1 MTVPLEPSAPPATPP
16 SPLSPTQRALADAVV
31 DVEQH
36 VASTG
41 WDAPT
46 RVFALVSTQA
56 ALAAEPE
63 LAGVLPPATVEAAL
77 ADPTHLTSVEQDDLP
92 DSGSLED
99 LLASI
104 IWPETVA
111 GAAVVVERI
120 ILPPSAE
127 ADIPDDPTAALAFL
141 AEHPDRQDVRMAV
154 GVLRDGGSWCALR
167 TRANDSDADV
177 ATGMSLVPGLIEALR
192 STFV

>member
-1 MTVPLEPSAPPATPP
+1 MTVPAT
-16 SPLSPTQRALADAVV
+16 SPLSPSQRALAEAVA

-36 VASTG
+36 VAATG

-46 RVFALVSTQA
+46 RVFALVSTQS

-63 LAGVLPPATVEAAL
+63 LASVLPAETVRAAL

-92 DSGSLED
+92 ENGSLED

-104 IWPETVA
+104 VWPETVT

-127 ADIPDDPTAALAFL
+127 TDIPEDPAAALAYL
-141 AEHPDRQDVRMAV
+141 AEHPDREDVRMAV
-154 GVLRDGGSWCALR
+154 GVLRDGSSWCALR
-167 TRANDSDADV
+167 TRANDSADDV
-177 ATGMSLVPGLIEALR
+177 ATGMTLVPGLIEALR

>member
-1 MTVPLEPSAPPATPP
+1 MTVPSVPSAPAG

-31 DVEQH
+31 DVERH

-63 LAGVLPPATVEAAL
+63 LASVLPPETVQAAL
-77 ADPTHLTSVEQDDLP
+77 ADPTHLTSVEQDGLP
-92 DSGSLED
+92 DSASLED

-104 IWPETVA
+104 VWPETVT
-111 GAAVVVERI
+111 GAAVVVERS

-127 ADIPDDPTAALAFL
+127 ADIPDDPAAALAFL

-154 GVLRDGGSWCALR
+154 GVLRDGASWCALR
-167 TRANDSDADV
+167 TRSNDSDEDV
-177 ATGMSLVPGLIEALR
+177 ATGLNLVPGLIEALR
-192 STFV
+192 STFM

>member
-1 MTVPLEPSAPPATPP
+1 MTVPSVPPAPAG
-16 SPLSPTQRALADAVV
+16 SPLSPTQRSLADAVV
-31 DVEQH
+31 DVERH

-63 LAGVLPPATVEAAL
+63 LASVLPPATVEAAQ
-77 ADPTHLTSVEQDDLP
+77 ADPTHLTSVEQDGLP
-92 DSGSLED
+92 ESESLED

-104 IWPETVA
+104 VWPETVT
-111 GAAVVVERI
+111 GAAVVVERS

-127 ADIPDDPTAALAFL
+127 ADLPDDPAAALAYL

-154 GVLRDGGSWCALR
+154 GVLRDGASWCALR
-167 TRANDSDADV
+167 TRSNDSDEDV
-177 ATGMSLVPGLIEALR
+177 ATGLNLVPGLIEALR
-192 STFV
+192 STFL

>member
-1 MTVPLEPSAPPATPP
+1 MTEPSVPAAPAA
-16 SPLSPTQRALADAVV
+16 SPLSPTQRSLADAVV
-31 DVEQH
+31 DVERH

-56 ALAAEPE
+56 ALTAEPE
-63 LAGVLPPATVEAAL
+63 LATVLPPATVEAAQ
-77 ADPTHLTSVEQDDLP
+77 ADPTHLTSVEQDGLP
-92 DSGSLED
+92 ESESLED

-104 IWPETVA
+104 VWPETVT
-111 GAAVVVERI
+111 GAAVVVERS

-127 ADIPDDPTAALAFL
+127 ADLPDDPAAALAYL

-154 GVLRDGGSWCALR
+154 GVLRDGASWCALR
-167 TRANDSDADV
+167 TRSNDADEDV
-177 ATGMSLVPGLIEALR
+177 ATGLNLVPGLIEALR
-192 STFV
+192 STFL

>member
-1 MTVPLEPSAPPATPP
+1 MTVPSSSAAPAG
-16 SPLSPTQRALADAVV
+16 SPLSPTQRSLADAVV
-31 DVEQH
+31 DVERH

-63 LAGVLPPATVEAAL
+63 LASVLPPATVEAAQ
-77 ADPTHLTSVEQDDLP
+77 ADPTHLTSVEQDGLP
-92 DSGSLED
+92 DSESLED

-104 IWPETVA
+104 VWPETVI
-111 GAAVVVERI
+111 GAAVVVERS

-127 ADIPDDPTAALAFL
+127 ADLPEDPTAALAYL

-154 GVLRDGGSWCALR
+154 GVLRDGASWCALR
-167 TRANDSDADV
+167 TRSNDSDEDV
-177 ATGMSLVPGLIEALR
+177 ATGLNLVPGLIEALR
-192 STFV
+192 STFL

>member
-1 MTVPLEPSAPPATPP
+1 MTEPSVSPAPAG

-31 DVEQH
+31 DVERH

-46 RVFALVSTQA
+46 RIFALVSTQA

-63 LAGVLPPATVEAAL
+63 LASVLPPATVQAAL

-92 DSGSLED
+92 ETESLED

-104 IWPETVA
+104 VWPETVT
-111 GAAVVVERI
+111 GAAVVVERS

-127 ADIPDDPTAALAFL
+127 ADIPDDPAAALAFL
-141 AEHPDRQDVRMAV
+141 DGHPDRQDVRMAV
-154 GVLRDGGSWCALR
+154 GVLRDGASWCALR
-167 TRANDSDADV
+167 TRSNDSDEDV
-177 ATGMSLVPGLIEALR
+177 ATGLNLVPGLIEALR
-192 STFV
+192 TTFL

>member
-1 MTVPLEPSAPPATPP
+1 MTVPSAPSAPLA

-36 VASTG
+36 VAATG

-63 LAGVLPPATVEAAL
+63 LAAVLPPATVQAART
-77 ADPTHLTSVEQDDLP
+77 DPTHLTSVEQDGLP

-99 LLASI
+99 LLATI
-104 IWPETVA
+104 IWPAAVA

-120 ILPPSAE
+120 ILPPTAE
-127 ADIPDDPTAALAFL
+127 ADIPDDPAAALAFL

-154 GVLRDGGSWCALR
+154 GVLRDGASWCALR
-167 TRANDSDADV
+167 TRANDADADV
-177 ATGMSLVPGLIEALR
+177 ATGMNLVPGLIEALR

>member
-1 MTVPLEPSAPPATPP
+1 MTDPSAPSAPAA
-16 SPLSPTQRALADAVV
+16 SPLSPSQRALADAVV
-31 DVEQH
+31 DVERH

-63 LAGVLPPATVEAAL
+63 LATVLPPATVQAAQ
-77 ADPTHLTSVEQDDLP
+77 ADPTHLTSVEQDGLP
-92 DSGSLED
+92 DSESLED

-104 IWPETVA
+104 VWPETVT
-111 GAAVVVERI
+111 GAAVVVERS

-127 ADIPDDPTAALAFL
+127 ADIPDDPAAALAFL
-141 AEHPDRQDVRMAV
+141 ADHPDRQDVRMAV
-154 GVLRDGGSWCALR
+154 GVLRDGASWCALR
-167 TRANDSDADV
+167 TRSNDSDEDV
-177 ATGMSLVPGLIEALR
+177 ATGLNLVPGLIEALR
-192 STFV
+192 STFL

>member
-1 MTVPLEPSAPPATPP
+1 MTDPSAPSVPAA
-16 SPLSPTQRALADAVV
+16 SPLSPSQRALADAVV
-31 DVEQH
+31 DVERH

-63 LAGVLPPATVEAAL
+63 LAKVLPPATVQAAQ
-77 ADPTHLTSVEQDDLP
+77 ADPTHLTSVEQDGLP
-92 DSGSLED
+92 DSESLED

-104 IWPETVA
+104 VWPETVA
-111 GAAVVVERI
+111 GAAVVVERS

-127 ADIPDDPTAALAFL
+127 ADIPDDPAAALAFL
-141 AEHPDRQDVRMAV
+141 ADHPDRQDVRMAV
-154 GVLRDGGSWCALR
+154 GVLRDGASWCALR
-167 TRANDSDADV
+167 TRSNDSDEDV
-177 ATGMSLVPGLIEALR
+177 ATGLNLVPGLIEALR
-192 STFV
+192 STFL